1 MSNSR
6 LDKLLEMLEKQP
18 SDAFLL
24 YAVGFEYEAAGKDD
38 QAMDYYTTILEQEPD
53 YLPVYYQAGLLQA
66 NLGNDAKAIELLE
79 SGIELAKKQKDRKTE
94 NELRQALEEM
104 EE

>member
-1 MSNSR
+1 MSNGR

-24 YAVGFEYEAAGKDD
+24 YAVGFEYEAAGQNG

-66 NLGNDAKAIELLE
+66 NLGNDDKARELLE

-94 NELRQALEEM
+94 NELRMAREDM